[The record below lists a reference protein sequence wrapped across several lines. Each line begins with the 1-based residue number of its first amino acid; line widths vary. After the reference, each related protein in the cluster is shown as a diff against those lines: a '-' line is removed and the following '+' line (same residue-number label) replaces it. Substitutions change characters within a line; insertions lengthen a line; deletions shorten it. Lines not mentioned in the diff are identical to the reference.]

1 MGIAYRTYKKKG
13 VTYAQI
19 VNNFRDPATGKSRT
33 TSLKS
38 YGNLDKRKEEDPN
51 FEDKIKAD
59 LAALQK
65 DQKQVIEAIRDRALS
80 MRNHENSNTTNFSL
94 GIKFQGVPIG
104 FSFLRKSKLE
114 GHVAQADFQPLR
126 LDLLPLALRLQ
137 GAELSLQL
145 RIHPAQDL
153 WRQGGLHLR
162 SEHDVEAVPLSG
174 HEVTVGAPGFR
185 QGVGLLRLHP
195 DRPQDAHRRQ
205 QTRI

>member
-94 GIKFQGVPIG
+94 GIKFGDIEHALLFNG
-104 FSFLRKSKLE
+104 RAYK
-114 GHVAQADFQPLR
+114 DR
-126 LDLLPLALRLQ
+126 LYQLANR
-137 GAELSLQL
+137 
-145 RIHPAQDL
+145 D
-153 WRQGGLHLR
+153 
-162 SEHDVEAVPLSG
+162 
-174 HEVTVGAPGFR
+174 
-185 QGVGLLRLHP
+185 
-195 DRPQDAHRRQ
+195 
-205 QTRI
+205 

>member
-1 MGIAYRTYKKKG
+1 MHQDHAGYPFA
-13 VTYAQI
+13 
-19 VNNFRDPATGKSRT
+19 FRQAGQGQRGGQSELAAGHHRVALFHLPTVKSRRRFGRST
-33 TSLKS
+33 GRRLHEQPRDASP
-38 YGNLDKRKEEDPN
+38 G
-51 FEDKIKAD
+51 
-59 LAALQK
+59 
-65 DQKQVIEAIRDRALS
+65 IESRLEAQ
-80 MRNHENSNTTNFSL
+80 
-94 GIKFQGVPIG
+94 GIT
-104 FSFLRKSKLE
+104 LE

-137 GAELSLQL
+137 GAKLGFQL